1 MNQRSS
7 LIGWLFAIGV
17 LALMIDA
24 AVETV
29 WSGTRFGW
37 ADAGAIAICLVAI
50 LACSLGWL
58 GSRLKP
64 GAPRVASISVVAL
77 SVLVAVTAWL
87 PGGTSDG
94 LRLLG
99 MSTSVLLSVVAAGAT
114 ALAGVVLLR
123 LQRVPA
129 WAKAVIAALALY
141 ALAAFVL
148 NVLRPAAFPLL
159 FRGRS
164 FWTSLPVWLQGATV
178 GGLILVPLAA
188 IVAAVQSVW
197 NRQSGTGPR
206 LAVRAAVFL
215 AVGACTSMAALR
227 APAFPGVDASFGGI
241 SPGTGATPD
250 TPRDVAARWAALT
263 RGSAADQ
270 ARRRSEV
277 AEYLD
282 RLFDDLQRAAG
293 DLPRETFDPDAVVSR
308 VGRDP
313 QRLLEWLRDNTYWV
327 PYRGALRGPLG
338 VLMDRVGNDLD
349 RALLLARLLHGA
361 GVHVR
366 LVHAQLDDV
375 QARAV
380 LANARPVPAD
390 REAMLQPPET
400 RASRAP
406 TAPARAS
413 QLPGAGAAW
422 ISSALREASQR
433 RNEQGRRHLTEADA
447 RVGAQVPRLE
457 TALRE
462 AARPAAETGARE
474 ASARDH
480 WWVQHEQ
487 NGAWIDLD
495 PMTPGEREAAA
506 SKTYEADSDGTFP
519 LDASLCHQLL
529 IRVIVEQWKGSR
541 LTTQKALEH
550 TVRPY
555 EVIGQ
560 PVTLRHAPYRWPGG
574 LMADGDVSAAG
585 PLGRAIL
592 DQREWTPILTV
603 GNRRIVQ
610 DRFTTAGDV
619 VRGGRGGLEGA
630 GPGGVVGGLFGAMG
644 GEEEA
649 EPGQLTAEWI
659 EYEVRAPDE
668 PPRIERHEIFDLIG
682 PAARA
687 AKAHLKPSIG
697 EADSLRRGLA
707 LLGEVDTLAQVAD
720 FSPLFYGD
728 MACRQLLG
736 NRAAWVEALREDDA
750 TRRRER
756 ILALEQPGGTMG
768 PLYAYAFSRRVL
780 SPVRRSV
787 YLDSI
792 NLVNVRVRGQ
802 VNASGRL
809 EWGALID
816 VLTNGVDV
824 LPDPSRAPFGV
835 RLAQGVA
842 DTVAEYLA
850 VGAGE
855 HAVSTTSVFAAAA
868 AQGRGELL
876 LRDAGD
882 ARWQHLPAAPD
893 VRARVEGDLRSGF
906 LVVLPDRPVDGR
918 LGWWRVDP
926 RDGSAI
932 GVMDDG
938 FHQGGTEKV
947 KTDTVVDVEANAVT
961 RPGYFSQNASDWAK
975 VQAERLNIPIYSA
988 RYFQLFEEIVD
999 FQCELKI
1006 WGLFGVV

>member
-7 LIGWLFAIGV
+7 LTGWLFAIGV
-17 LALMIDA
+17 AALMVDA

-37 ADAGAIAICLVAI
+37 AAAGATGICLVVI
-50 LACSLGWL
+50 LACALGWL
-58 GSRLKP
+58 GSRLQP
-64 GAPRVASISVVAL
+64 GAPRVASILVLAL
-77 SVLVAVTAWL
+77 AALVAATAWL

-99 MSTSVLLSVVAAGAT
+99 MSTPVLLSVVVAGAT

-123 LQRVPA
+123 LPRVPA

-159 FRGRS
+159 FRGGS

-188 IVAAVQSVW
+188 IVSAVQSVRA
-197 NRQSGTGPR
+197 RQRGAGPR
-206 LAVRAAVFL
+206 LAVPAAVFL
-215 AVGACTSMAALR
+215 AVGACTSIAALR
-227 APAFPGVDASFGGI
+227 APAFPGVDASLGGG

-263 RGSAADQ
+263 QGSAADQ

-282 RLFDDLQRAAG
+282 HLFDDLQRAAG

-313 QRLLEWLRDNTYWV
+313 QRLLQWLRDNTYWV

-349 RALLLARLLHGA
+349 RALLLARLLHGTGA
-361 GVHVR
+361 HVR

-375 QARAV
+375 QAGAA

-390 REAMLQPPET
+390 REATLQPSET
-400 RASRAP
+400 RASREPAAP
-406 TAPARAS
+406 
-413 QLPGAGAAW
+413 AGAAW
-422 ISSALREASQR
+422 VSSALREASQR
-433 RNEQGRRHLTEADA
+433 RDEQGRRHLAEADA
-447 RVGAQVPRLE
+447 RVGAQAPRLE

-462 AARPAAETGARE
+462 AARPAADTGARE

-487 NGAWIDLD
+487 DGTWIDLD
-495 PMTPGEREAAA
+495 PMTPGEHAAA
-506 SKTYEADSDGTFP
+506 SASETYEADSDGTFP
-519 LDASLCHQLL
+519 LDARLCHQLL

-541 LTTQKALEH
+541 LTTRKALEH

-555 EVIGQ
+555 EIIGQ

-574 LMADGDVSAAG
+574 LIGDGDVSAAG
-585 PLGRAIL
+585 PLGRAIR
-592 DQREWTPILTV
+592 DQREWTPILAV

-619 VRGGRGGLEGA
+619 VRGGGGAESA
-630 GPGGVVGGLFGAMG
+630 GPSGVMGDLFGAMS

-668 PPRIERHEIFDLIG
+668 APRVERHEIFDLIG

-687 AKAHLKPSIG
+687 AKAHGKPSIG

-736 NRAAWVEALREDDA
+736 SRAAWVEALREDDA

-768 PLYAYAFSRRVL
+768 PLYAYAFGRRVL

-792 NLVNVRVRGQ
+792 NLVNVRVRAQ
-802 VNASGRL
+802 VDASGRL
-809 EWGALID
+809 EWGGLID
-816 VLTNGVDV
+816 VLTNDVGV
-824 LPDPSRAPFGV
+824 LPDPSRAPFDV

-868 AQGRGELL
+868 AGGRGELL

-882 ARWQHLPAAPD
+882 ARWQHLPASPD
-893 VRARVEGDLRSGF
+893 VRARVEADLRSGY

-918 LGWWRVDP
+918 LGWWRVNP
-926 RDGSAI
+926 RNGSAI

-938 FHQGGTEKV
+938 FHQGGTEKI
-947 KTDTVVDVEANAVT
+947 KTETAVDVEANAVT

-975 VQAERLNIPIYSA
+975 VQAQKLNIPIYSA

-999 FQCELKI
+999 LQCELKI